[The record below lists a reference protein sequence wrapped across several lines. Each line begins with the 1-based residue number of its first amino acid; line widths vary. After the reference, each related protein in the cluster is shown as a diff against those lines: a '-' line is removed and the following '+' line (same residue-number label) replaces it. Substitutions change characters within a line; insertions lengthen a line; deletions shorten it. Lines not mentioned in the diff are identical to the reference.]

1 MPAER
6 TDLNE
11 QRRLRPMNITAG
23 IIHAA
28 QGLAVL
34 ALANGF
40 SLPVTGSF
48 MDGPPGSPP
57 PPSVVLFEFSFA
69 WGVAGFLFLSAFA
82 HWIVAIP
89 GIYPWYLANLMHS
102 RNYARWIEY
111 SLSSSLM
118 IVLIALL
125 TGISDGAALGAIA
138 GVNAS
143 MIFFGLLMEHY
154 EEPGRPNWLP
164 FTFGSIAGMIPWLV
178 VGLYLWSPQ
187 LAAAPP
193 TFVFVIY
200 VSLFIFFNVFA
211 LNMVLQYRQVG
222 RWRNYLFGERIYIL
236 LSLTAKS
243 ALAWQ
248 VFAGTLAVPSP

>member
-1 MPAER
+1 M
-6 TDLNE
+6 TE
-11 QRRLRPMNITAG
+11 QRRLRLMNITAG
-23 IIHAA
+23 AIHAG

-34 ALANGF
+34 ALANEF
-40 SLPVTGSF
+40 SLPVTGAF
-48 MDGPPGSPP
+48 MDGPPGTQPP
-57 PPSVVLFEFSFA
+57 PPVVLFDFPFA

-82 HWIVAIP
+82 HWAVAAP
-89 GIYPWYLANLMHS
+89 GVYPWYLANLVRS

-111 SLSSSLM
+111 SLSSTLM
-118 IVLIALL
+118 MVLIALL
-125 TGISDGAALGAIA
+125 VGISDGAALGAIA

-154 EEPGRPNWLP
+154 EQPGRPNWLP
-164 FTFGSIAGMIPWLV
+164 FIFGSIAGIIPWLV

-187 LAAAPP
+187 LAAGPP

-211 LNMVLQYRQVG
+211 LNMVLQYRQVA
-222 RWRNYLFGERIYIL
+222 RWRNYLFGERAYIL

-248 VFAGTLAVPSP
+248 VFAGTLAVPSS

>member
-1 MPAER
+1 M
-6 TDLNE
+6 TE
-11 QRRLRPMNITAG
+11 QRRLRLMNITAG
-23 IIHAA
+23 AIHAG

-34 ALANGF
+34 ALANEF
-40 SLPVTGSF
+40 SLPVTGAF
-48 MDGPPGSPP
+48 MDGPPGTQPP
-57 PPSVVLFEFSFA
+57 PPVVLFEFPFA

-82 HWIVAIP
+82 HWAVAAP
-89 GIYPWYLANLMHS
+89 GVYPWYLANLSRS

-111 SLSSSLM
+111 SLSSTLM
-118 IVLIALL
+118 MVLIALL
-125 TGISDGAALGAIA
+125 VGISDGAALGAIA

-154 EEPGRPNWLP
+154 EQPGRPNWLP
-164 FTFGSIAGMIPWLV
+164 FIFGSIAGIIPWLV

-187 LAAAPP
+187 LAAGPP
-193 TFVFVIY
+193 TFVFAIY

-211 LNMVLQYRQVG
+211 LNMVLQYRQIA
-222 RWRNYLFGERIYIL
+222 RWRNYLFGERAYIL

-248 VFAGTLAVPSP
+248 VFAGTLAVPSS